1 MPLGGKRLQDRGLE
15 NMQKIVTNKVPTYV
29 KNLLKNEVP
38 KGGRFVVFWGLG
50 PQALHGGPKDLPRHP
65 PRSNFVQNCPE
76 RCVQTDISMMF

>member
-1 MPLGGKRLQDRGLE
+1 MPLGGKRLQGRGLE

-65 PRSNFVQNCPE
+65 PRFNFVQNRPE